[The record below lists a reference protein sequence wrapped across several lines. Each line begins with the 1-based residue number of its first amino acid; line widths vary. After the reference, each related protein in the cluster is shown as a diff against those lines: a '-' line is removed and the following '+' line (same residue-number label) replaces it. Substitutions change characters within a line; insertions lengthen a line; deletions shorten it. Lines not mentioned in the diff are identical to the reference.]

1 MLPLFLLE
9 ITDEK
14 DKLKA
19 EKIYDAYNAL
29 VYNEAFGILQ
39 DRYDAEDASQNA
51 WKSIIRNINSID
63 TSNEFKLTA
72 YLLMIARNAAFS
84 ILRQKRKN
92 KTIDIDSLPDSLFLI
107 DNGIEEGL
115 ESKEA
120 YQKIVNFIK
129 SLPEIYVT
137 VLTMHFLL
145 NLTTQEIA
153 SSLNIKPSTAK
164 QRLTRGKKL
173 LQLLLQE
180 ENN

>member
-1 MLPLFLLE
+1 M
-9 ITDEK
+9 
-14 DKLKA
+14 
-19 EKIYDAYNAL
+19 
-29 VYNEAFGILQ
+29 
-39 DRYDAEDASQNA
+39 
-51 WKSIIRNINSID
+51 
-63 TSNEFKLTA
+63 LTA

-173 LQLLLQE
+173 LRLLLQE